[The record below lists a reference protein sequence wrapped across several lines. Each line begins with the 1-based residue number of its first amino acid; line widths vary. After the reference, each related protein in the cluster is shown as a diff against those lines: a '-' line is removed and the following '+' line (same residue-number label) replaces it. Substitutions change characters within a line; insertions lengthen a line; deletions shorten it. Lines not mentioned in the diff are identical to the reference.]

1 MMKNSLYILLCLISL
16 YACSDK
22 EYMQRFADI
31 RYTRGATP
39 IQDIQTNGF
48 YVETDKGSD
57 NYVLIFY
64 NDGTFV
70 STFLRY
76 KLDSLMTAKP
86 INLNKAVQRWGR
98 KSRHWGQSYGLYKI
112 AKDTIYVTQYDRFAW
127 YYDITKYKYKI
138 IDSENILL
146 CFCETPSL
154 KQRDHHIYEKN
165 VKLTYVPADSI
176 PSPDNGFLKKK
187 KWYWENESDWEEYML
202 KRKKKKNSK

>member
-1 MMKNSLYILLCLISL
+1 MKNSLYILLCLISL

-48 YVETDKGSD
+48 YAETDKGSD

-64 NDGTFV
+64 NVGTFV

-146 CFCETPSL
+146 CFFEIPSL
-154 KQRDHHIYEKN
+154 KQRDHHIYEMN

>member
-1 MMKNSLYILLCLISL
+1 
-16 YACSDK
+16 
-22 EYMQRFADI
+22 MQRFADI

-48 YVETDKGSD
+48 YAETDKGSD

-146 CFCETPSL
+146 CFCEIPSL
-154 KQRDHHIYEKN
+154 KQRDHHIYEMN

-187 KWYWENESDWEEYML
+187 KWYWEDESDWEEYML
-202 KRKKKKNSK
+202 KRKKK

>member
-1 MMKNSLYILLCLISL
+1 MKNSLYILLCLISL

-39 IQDIQTNGF
+39 IQDIQTDGF

>member
-1 MMKNSLYILLCLISL
+1 MKNSLYILLCLISL

-146 CFCETPSL
+146 CFCEIPSL

>member
-48 YVETDKGSD
+48 YAETDKGSD

-146 CFCETPSL
+146 CFCEIPSL
-154 KQRDHHIYEKN
+154 KQRDHHIYEMN

-187 KWYWENESDWEEYML
+187 KWYWEDESDWEEYML
-202 KRKKKKNSK
+202 KRKKK

>member
-146 CFCETPSL
+146 CFCEIPSL

>member
-48 YVETDKGSD
+48 YAETDKGSD

-146 CFCETPSL
+146 CFFEIPSL
-154 KQRDHHIYEKN
+154 KQRDHHIYEMN

>member
-1 MMKNSLYILLCLISL
+1 MKNSLYILLCLISL

-48 YVETDKGSD
+48 YAETDKGSD

-146 CFCETPSL
+146 CFCEIPSL
-154 KQRDHHIYEKN
+154 KQRDHHIYEMN

-187 KWYWENESDWEEYML
+187 KWYWEDESDWEEYML
-202 KRKKKKNSK
+202 KRKKK

>member
-1 MMKNSLYILLCLISL
+1 MKNSLYILLCLISL

-48 YVETDKGSD
+48 YAETDKGSD

-146 CFCETPSL
+146 CFCEIPSL
-154 KQRDHHIYEKN
+154 KQRDHHIYEMN

>member
-1 MMKNSLYILLCLISL
+1 MKNSLYILLCLISL

-48 YVETDKGSD
+48 YVETDKGRRD
-57 NYVLIFY
+57 NSVLIFY

-127 YYDITKYKYKI
+127 YYNITKYKYKI

-146 CFCETPSL
+146 CFCEIPSL
-154 KQRDHHIYEKN
+154 KQRDHHIYEMN
-165 VKLTYVPADSI
+165 VKLTFVQTDSI
-176 PSPDNGFLKKK
+176 PVPDNDFLKKK

>member
-1 MMKNSLYILLCLISL
+1 MKNSLYILLCLISL

-48 YVETDKGSD
+48 YAETDKGSD

-146 CFCETPSL
+146 CFFEIPSL
-154 KQRDHHIYEKN
+154 KQRDHHIYEMN

>member
-1 MMKNSLYILLCLISL
+1 MKNSLYILLCLISL

>member
-39 IQDIQTNGF
+39 IQDIQTDGF